1 LLVAMVAMGLLGALI
16 TFAGQPLYAP
26 HLLTTEVWGLDPLE
40 DQQTAGLITNPYTKK
55 PLSRSALARHFKH
68 ELEHGEEELLNDVA
82 GTLAVAAKRGNIA
95 ACIFIAKTR
104 GRWKET
110 SAVEVSGPGGK
121 PVETRSVV
129 VLPPIVDEDDP

>member
-1 LLVAMVAMGLLGALI
+1 MPTDKDRLVVRLSMLNHF
-16 TFAGQPLYAP
+16 TW
-26 HLLTTEVWGLDPLE
+26 E
-40 DQQTAGLITNPYTKK
+40 QTAGLITNPYTKK

-121 PVETRSVV
+121 PVETRAVV